1 MKNVAILGSTGSVG
15 SSSLEVLRANKNEFE
30 VKLLVANKNYESLIK
45 QYREFRP
52 SYIYLHDK
60 KARQELLSTLDKS
73 ELGSSLITGEDELN
87 HLLSSDEL
95 DIVVAAIVGI
105 AGLNSVTNAVKSG
118 KHILLAN
125 KESYIV
131 AGEIL
136 NKLSNESGATI
147 FPIDSEHSA
156 IHQCLSG
163 IKDQKSI
170 SKLILT
176 GSGGPFLDRDINTFN
191 EITPEEAIS
200 HPVWNMGPKISVDS
214 STMMNKCLEI
224 IEARWLFNNKNIEV
238 LIHPEGI
245 VHSLVEFVDKSLVA
259 QLSVPD
265 MKIPIAYGLGY
276 PSKIDSAASSL
287 NFETFSNLSFR
298 RPDFQKFPSLNLA
311 RQCIEEGGNS
321 PIVINAVNEVSVD
334 AFLKGK
340 IGYLDIYNLISEILD
355 KTDIKVVKKVEDIF
369 EQDKQSRAMAMELI
383 GTY

>member
-298 RPDFQKFPSLNLA
+298 HPDFHKFPSLNLA
-311 RQCIEEGGNS
+311 RQCIEIGGNS